1 VKRLVAALSLLA
13 AFPQDFPTTQVQPFN
28 WLPGTVALVE
38 TDYVREVS
46 DGITTQQ
53 LAVLRM
59 THRMRV
65 SPHPDGLLVQFDNQK
80 AIAAAG
86 EMTDALGA
94 LLPWWVPR
102 IIVGPDGHVVRIEE
116 TERVQDLVGRV
127 FEPLVTTPAEQSPSA
142 LRDMLTIMASG
153 AGLRSL
159 LQDDWDHLVGKWIAA
174 PLNSDPVESTAVSM
188 TINGLLLRS
197 TVRRQMIDRPSCV
210 REDAV
215 IECATFESRS
225 VIDRESLPV
234 LQNYLSPGAANAG
247 VRIVGSDKVDRVTLE
262 IGTML
267 PHEAILTRTI
277 QSTTELSGRTVST
290 ENVQRR
296 TVRFTYVKAQ

>member
-1 VKRLVAALSLLA
+1 
-13 AFPQDFPTTQVQPFN
+13 
-28 WLPGTVALVE
+28 
-38 TDYVREVS
+38 
-46 DGITTQQ
+46 
-53 LAVLRM
+53 
-59 THRMRV
+59 
-65 SPHPDGLLVQFDNQK
+65 
-80 AIAAAG
+80 
-86 EMTDALGA
+86 
-94 LLPWWVPR
+94 
-102 IIVGPDGHVVRIEE
+102 
-116 TERVQDLVGRV
+116 
-127 FEPLVTTPAEQSPSA
+127 
-142 LRDMLTIMASG
+142 
-153 AGLRSL
+153 
-159 LQDDWDHLVGKWIAA
+159 
-174 PLNSDPVESTAVSM
+174 
-188 TINGLLLRS
+188 
-197 TVRRQMIDRPSCV
+197 MIDRPSCV